1 MHPHRQNL
9 TNMKRIFSV
18 LFISASLVACN
29 NSADSVSE
37 QKDSLDSVA
46 KAHKENIDSTN
57 EASKDMIDSSSKAL
71 KENVDS
77 NLKAKKQAL
86 DSAAS
91 HK

>member
-1 MHPHRQNL
+1 
-9 TNMKRIFSV
+9 MKKIVST
-18 LFISASLVACN
+18 LCISALLAACN

-57 EASKDMIDSSSKAL
+57 EASKDMIDSASKEL
-71 KENVDS
+71 KQNVDS
-77 NLKAKKQAL
+77 NIDAKKQAL
-86 DSAAS
+86 DSTKP

>member
-1 MHPHRQNL
+1 MHTDQQNS
-9 TNMKRIFSV
+9 TNMKKILSA
-18 LFISASLVACN
+18 LCISALLAACN

-46 KAHKENIDSTN
+46 NAHKENIDSTN
-57 EASKDMIDSSSKAL
+57 EASKDILDSNSKAL

-86 DSAAS
+86 DSSS